1 MTRRGTIPRIVTDEH
16 CVSDPVNGYFNVT
29 RNHVLIREYEIRAR
43 SC

>member
-16 CVSDPVNGYFNVT
+16 CVSDPVNDYFNAT
-29 RNHVLIREYEIRAR
+29 RNHARARDYEIRAQ